1 MDKLKK
7 SVNYKNLLKQW
18 IEPHNKKYIVLT
30 VDSDCVVYCQVC
42 NKMITCIKKSQIVQH
57 INTTLHSS
65 ALKRKTDNKKQLFVL
80 EAKSKNPNIF
90 NEELCASLISANI
103 PWNKLQVPQ
112 FKAFLEKYTG
122 NHIPDERTLRKNYL
136 GPLFDKTLESI
147 RIFIGDSNIWFTVDE
162 TTDLKGRYIANLLVG
177 VLKNDMP
184 TQPYLISFKELDKT
198 NHSTV
203 SRFIN
208 NSLKTLW
215 PLGGHDEKVLLMLS
229 DAAPYMVKTGDVLK
243 VFYPNIIHTT
253 CLAHMLNRIAE
264 KVREIYPNVNTL
276 INNIK
281 KSFLKAPSR
290 VQLYR
295 EELPGVPLPPEPV
308 VTRWGTWIEAV
319 IFNTDHY
326 LGIKTVI
333 GKLDNDSAASVEKCR
348 QMFMLDSVK
357 NDMIYIKAHFTAL
370 VTAITNLEQ
379 SNLTLVSSLE
389 IVQTIICKLTNI
401 PGEKGIIIKT
411 KVNQLYQKKQRI
423 PNVRKSWEHFMW
435 K

>member
-1 MDKLKK
+1 
-7 SVNYKNLLKQW
+7 
-18 IEPHNKKYIVLT
+18 
-30 VDSDCVVYCQVC
+30 
-42 NKMITCIKKSQIVQH
+42 
-57 INTTLHSS
+57 
-65 ALKRKTDNKKQLFVL
+65 
-80 EAKSKNPNIF
+80 
-90 NEELCASLISANI
+90 
-103 PWNKLQVPQ
+103 
-112 FKAFLEKYTG
+112 
-122 NHIPDERTLRKNYL
+122 
-136 GPLFDKTLESI
+136 
-147 RIFIGDSNIWFTVDE
+147 
-162 TTDLKGRYIANLLVG
+162 
-177 VLKNDMP
+177 MP
-184 TQPYLISFKELDKT
+184 TQPYLISCKELDKT

-308 VTRWGTWIEAV
+308 VTRWCTWIEAV

-326 LGIKTVI
+326 
-333 GKLDNDSAASVEKCR
+333 
-348 QMFMLDSVK
+348 
-357 NDMIYIKAHFTAL
+357 
-370 VTAITNLEQ
+370 
-379 SNLTLVSSLE
+379 
-389 IVQTIICKLTNI
+389 
-401 PGEKGIIIKT
+401 
-411 KVNQLYQKKQRI
+411 
-423 PNVRKSWEHFMW
+423 
-435 K
+435 